1 MSMLN
6 LRRMKQRRISRSYT
20 FEIPTMLILQAM
32 HDDHEFLERSI

>member
-6 LRRMKQRRISRSYT
+6 LRRMKQWRISRSYT
-20 FEIPTMLILQAM
+20 SELPTMLILQVV

>member
-20 FEIPTMLILQAM
+20 SELPTMLILQAM